1 MLELGK
7 GSVETMTTHRVW
19 CVRIAD
25 QGCVQRNVNIRVS
38 NNVSVSVSV
47 SVSVNRQQTVVT

>member
-1 MLELGK
+1 MLKLSK
-7 GSVETMTTHRVW
+7 TRVDTITTHREW

-47 SVSVNRQQTVVT
+47 SVNRQQTVVT